1 MYNAKFT
8 ALSSLF
14 KGEVAILNY
23 GLLIMSTVYLRCKG
37 RLSYLNPCY
46 LTTSC
51 RTPNQVMKNI
61 FVWRW
66 CFCSHFARL
75 WSLTLCS
82 GAIVYILTKDHFR
95 VQKLSIFTTEL
106 WVLICA
112 MQQHD
117 PQKQAGAL
125 EKALFSE
132 YHTCKCPCSVIV
144 WTGQRKHPRPFYI
157 PADYKEVPSV
167 DKSLILICES
177 HFYMF
182 SG

>member
-1 MYNAKFT
+1 M
-8 ALSSLF
+8 
-14 KGEVAILNY
+14 AILNY

-37 RLSYLNPCY
+37 RASYLNPCY

-51 RTPNQVMKNI
+51 RTPNRVMKNI

-75 WSLTLCS
+75 SSITFCS

-112 MQQHD
+112 L
-117 PQKQAGAL
+117 QAGAL

-132 YHTCKCPCSVIV
+132 YHTCKCLCSIIM
-144 WTGQRKHPRPFYI
+144 WTGRRKHPRPFHI
-157 PADYKEVPSV
+157 PAHYKEVPTV

-182 SG
+182 RG